1 MDKETA
7 GLTDCFVKALDARIE
22 HLNEPQQAQ
31 GFGESRENSFG
42 LIEFYSMGEIRQRL
56 LRNLGCGG
64 ERWS

>member
-31 GFGESRENSFG
+31 GFGESRKNSVG
-42 LIEFYSMGEIRQRL
+42 LIEFYSMGEMRQRY
-56 LRNLGCGG
+56 
-64 ERWS
+64 

>member
-7 GLTDCFVKALDARIE
+7 GLADCFVKALDARIE

-31 GFGESRENSFG
+31 GFGESRGNSVG
-42 LIEFYSMGEIRQRL
+42 LIELYSMGEIRQRL

-64 ERWS
+64 GRWR